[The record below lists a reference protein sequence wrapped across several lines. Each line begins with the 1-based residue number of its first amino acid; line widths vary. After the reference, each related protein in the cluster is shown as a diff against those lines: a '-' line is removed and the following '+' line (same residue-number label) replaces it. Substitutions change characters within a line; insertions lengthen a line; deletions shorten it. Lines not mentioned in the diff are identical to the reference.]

1 MNRLLTAQEVAELLS
16 VPASWVYAEARAS
29 RIPHV
34 RMGRYCRFSRDSI
47 EEWARGLE
55 RGPQRRLTR

>member
-16 VPASWVYAEARAS
+16 VPPSWVYAEARAG

-34 RMGRYCRFSRDSI
+34 RMGRYCRFARESIDEWSRD
-47 EEWARGLE
+47 LE
-55 RGPQRRLTR
+55 RGPGRRRTV